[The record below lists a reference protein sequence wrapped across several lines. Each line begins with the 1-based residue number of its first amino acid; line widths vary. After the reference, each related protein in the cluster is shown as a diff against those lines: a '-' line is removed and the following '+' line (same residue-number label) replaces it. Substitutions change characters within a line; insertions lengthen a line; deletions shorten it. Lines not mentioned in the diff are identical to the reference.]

1 MLIKLYYTFSMA
13 SLVETVSKD
22 FYSGERRYQLH
33 KSKTPDELKEQ
44 YQDYL
49 TEKKIVDAPEF
60 EAVMAFL
67 AFSIKV
73 LRLKEKKEVLWQF
86 LLPYERFPE
95 KEDDVFKHTLVN
107 AVYTL
112 DNIHKKSKHGAAINT
127 LNLLSK
133 HDKTIQ
139 ETVSNF
145 IKDAYND
152 RQTADR
158 KDNKLKLIEYIENLK
173 W

>member
-1 MLIKLYYTFSMA
+1 MA
-13 SLVETVSKD
+13 SIVETTSKD
-22 FYSGERRYQLH
+22 FYSGDRRYELH
-33 KSKTPDELKEQ
+33 KSKTPEELKEQ
-44 YQDYL
+44 YQTYL
-49 TEKKIVDAPEF
+49 TEKGIQDSPEF

-67 AFSIKV
+67 AFSLKV
-73 LRLKEKKEVLWQF
+73 LRLKDKKEVLWQF

-95 KEDDVFKHTLVN
+95 KEDPVFKSTLVN

-145 IKDAYND
+145 IKEAYND
-152 RQTADR
+152 RKTTKR
-158 KDNKLKLIEYIENLK
+158 EESKSLLLEYIGNLK

>member
-1 MLIKLYYTFSMA
+1 MA
-13 SLVETVSKD
+13 IESISKD
-22 FYSGERRYQLH
+22 FYSGDRRYELH
-33 KSKTPDELKEQ
+33 KCKTPEELKEQ
-44 YQDYL
+44 YENYL
-49 TEKKIVDAPEF
+49 TEKGHAEPPTF
-60 EAVMAFL
+60 ESVMAFL

-73 LRLKEKKEVLWQF
+73 MRLKDKKEVLWQF
-86 LLPYERFPE
+86 ILPYVDFPE
-95 KEDDVFKHTLVN
+95 KEDLVFKGTVVN
-107 AVYTL
+107 AIYTL
-112 DNIHKKSKHGAAINT
+112 DNIHKKSKHGSAINI

-152 RQTADR
+152 RQTPTRDAC
-158 KDNKLKLIEYIENLK
+158 KTKLLDYVEHLQ

>member
-1 MLIKLYYTFSMA
+1 MNKKNTIEVNLGIGLNMLFPSPTIVKVTS
-13 SLVETVSKD
+13 ED
-22 FYSGERRYQLH
+22 
-33 KSKTPDELKEQ
+33 LKEE
-44 YQDYL
+44 YQNYL
-49 TEKKIVDAPEF
+49 TEKNIVDPPEF
-60 EAVMAFL
+60 ETVMAFL
-67 AFSIKV
+67 AFSLKV

-95 KEDDVFKHTLVN
+95 KEDDVFKSTLTN

-145 IKDAYND
+145 IKDAYHD

-158 KDNKLKLIEYIENLK
+158 QDYKLKLLEYIQNLK

>member
-1 MLIKLYYTFSMA
+1 MTIESI
-13 SLVETVSKD
+13 SKD
-22 FYSGERRYQLH
+22 FYSGDRRYELH
-33 KSKTPDELKEQ
+33 KSKTPEELKEK
-44 YQDYL
+44 YENYVAEKGL
-49 TEKKIVDAPEF
+49 TEPPTF
-60 EAVMAFL
+60 ESVMAFL
-67 AFSIKV
+67 AFTIKV

-86 LLPYERFPE
+86 ILPYVDFPE
-95 KEDDVFKHTLVN
+95 KEDLVFKGTVIN
-107 AVYTL
+107 AIYTL
-112 DNIHKKSKHGAAINT
+112 DNVHKKSKHGSAINI

-152 RQTADR
+152 RQTPTRDAC
-158 KDNKLKLIEYIENLK
+158 KTKLLDYAEHLH

>member
-1 MLIKLYYTFSMA
+1 MA
-13 SLVETVSKD
+13 IENISKD
-22 FYSGERRYQLH
+22 FYSGLRRYELH
-33 KSKTPDELKEQ
+33 TTKTPEELKQKYEN
-44 YQDYL
+44 YILEKGL
-49 TEKKIVDAPEF
+49 TETPSF
-60 EAVMAFL
+60 ESVMAFL
-67 AFSIKV
+67 AFTLKV
-73 LRLKEKKEVLWQF
+73 LRLKDNKEVLWQF
-86 LLPYERFPE
+86 ILPYDAFPD
-95 KEDDVFKHTLVN
+95 KEDLVFKSTLTN

-112 DNIHKKSKHGAAINT
+112 DNIHKKSKHGSAINI

-152 RQTADR
+152 RQTPTRDAC
-158 KDNKLKLIEYIENLK
+158 KTKLLDYVEHLH